1 MIKYFTVHKAIAKS
15 DYLGALPELIL
26 LDDSNFFIFPLAAV
40 IRSPLVL
47 SLSLAKLSTNR
58 PSDDQLVLVPI
69 VADFSAVV
77 VFLRTAVGTARTSQ
91 LPSEETEPE

>member
-1 MIKYFTVHKAIAKS
+1 
-15 DYLGALPELIL
+15 

-77 VFLRTAVGTARTSQ
+77 VLRMAVGTARTSQ

>member
-1 MIKYFTVHKAIAKS
+1 MHKAIAKIGLFRS
-15 DYLGALPELIL
+15 LPELIL

-77 VFLRTAVGTARTSQ
+77 VVLRTAVGTARTSQ
-91 LPSEETEPE
+91 LPREDTEPE